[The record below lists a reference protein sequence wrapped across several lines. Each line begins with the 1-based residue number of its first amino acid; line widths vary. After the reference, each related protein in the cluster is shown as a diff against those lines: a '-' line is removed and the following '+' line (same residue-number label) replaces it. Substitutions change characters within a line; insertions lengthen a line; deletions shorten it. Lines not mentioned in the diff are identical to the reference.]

1 MQIAEKMKTNI
12 IIRKINKSRIR
23 NEVPIC
29 MLPSAKVFPL
39 KPRSVEMLSSGSLTT
54 LIRQNKNIKIHTFHL
69 MALYLWKRK
78 LVVVKKKKR
87 HKEIADKS
95 KTSRQRANPIW

>member
-69 MALYLWKRK
+69 MALYLCKRK
-78 LVVVKKKKR
+78 LVVVKKKR